1 MVNSYEL
8 ATEKMKDILGGEGFD
23 EIKDEL
29 DEFIAGIRSEEYLNG
44 VESAAYYY
52 SPGDSEEDNEM
63 RLNQMSDIIDTLAP
77 PYVLGKK

>member
-8 ATEKMKDILGGEGFD
+8 ATEKMKDILGSEGFD

-29 DEFIAGIRSEEYLNG
+29 NEFIAGVRSEEYLNG

-52 SPGDSEEDNEM
+52 SPGDSGAG
-63 RLNQMSDIIDTLAP
+63 Q
-77 PYVLGKK
+77 